1 MEMRRAAEVDVVFIT
16 GTAGSGKSLLTGALK
31 DWYVNRGE
39 DAIAVNLDPGV
50 VELPYD
56 PDVDIRDRIQ
66 LQEVME
72 DYGLGPN
79 GALILAAD
87 MAATKLGE
95 IQEEIDSHR
104 AENVLVDTPGQTE
117 LFAFRES
124 GEFIVREL
132 RADSKLLLFL
142 VDPLL
147 ASTPSNFLSLA
158 LLSASVGLRL
168 KVPKIT
174 VLTKRDIAREG
185 VKRITEWSRDTKV
198 FEDALAG
205 TKDGEQYSLYS
216 ELFRSIRRLSF
227 GADLH
232 PVSSTTQ
239 EGMVALVGEIAR
251 IAHGGEEFTE

>member
-1 MEMRRAAEVDVVFIT
+1 MDVSFIT

-31 DWYVNRGE
+31 DWYVGRGE

-50 VELPYD
+50 VDLPYE

-66 LQEVME
+66 LQEVMQE
-72 DYGLGPN
+72 YGLGPN

-87 MAATKLGE
+87 LAATKLGD
-95 IQEEIDSHR
+95 IQDEIDSHR
-104 AENVLVDTPGQTE
+104 AENVLIDTPGQTE

-124 GEFIVREL
+124 GEFIVREM
-132 RADSKLLLFL
+132 RADSKLLMFL

-147 ASTPSNFLSLA
+147 ANTPSNFLSLA

-168 KVPKIT
+168 NIPKIT
-174 VLTKRDIAREG
+174 VLSKRDIARDG
-185 VKRITEWSRDTKV
+185 VKRIAEWSRDTKV
-198 FEDALAG
+198 FEDALAA

-227 GADLH
+227 GADLY

-239 EGMVALVGEIAR
+239 EGMIALVGEMSRIAR
-251 IAHGGEEFTE
+251 GGEEFTE

>member
-1 MEMRRAAEVDVVFIT
+1 MDASFVT

-31 DWYVNRGE
+31 SWYVSRGE

-50 VELPYD
+50 VDLPYD
-56 PDVDIRDRIQ
+56 PDVDVRDKIQ
-66 LQEVME
+66 LQDVME

-87 MAATKLGE
+87 MTATKLAE
-95 IQEEIDSHR
+95 IQDEIDSFK
-104 AENVLVDTPGQTE
+104 AENVIIDTPGQTE
-117 LFAFRES
+117 LFAYRES

-132 RADSKLLLFL
+132 KADSKVLLFL

-147 ASTPSNFLSLA
+147 SGTPANFLSLA

-168 KVPKIT
+168 GIPKIT
-174 VLTKRDIAREG
+174 ALTKTDIARDQ
-185 VKRITEWSRDTKV
+185 VKKIAEWSRDTRV
-198 FEDALAG
+198 FEDALSG

-216 ELFRSIRRLSF
+216 EMFRSIRRLSF
-227 GADLH
+227 GADLY

-239 EGMVALVGEIAR
+239 EGMVALVGEMSRIAR
-251 IAHGGEEFTE
+251 GGEEFTE

>member
-1 MEMRRAAEVDVVFIT
+1 MDVSFIT

-50 VELPYD
+50 VDLPYD

-66 LQEVME
+66 LQEVMQE
-72 DYGLGPN
+72 YGLGPN

-87 MAATKLGE
+87 LAATKLGE
-95 IQEEIDSHR
+95 IQDEIDSHR
-104 AENVLVDTPGQTE
+104 AENVIVDTPGQTE

-124 GEFIVREL
+124 GEFIVREM
-132 RADSKLLLFL
+132 RADSKLLMFL

-147 ASTPSNFLSLA
+147 ANTPSNFLSLA

-168 KVPKIT
+168 NIPKIT
-174 VLTKRDIAREG
+174 VLSKRDIARDG
-185 VKRITEWSRDTKV
+185 VKRITEWSRDTRL
-198 FEDALAG
+198 FEDALAA

-227 GADLH
+227 GADLY

-239 EGMVALVGEIAR
+239 EGMIALVGEMTRIAR
-251 IAHGGEEFTE
+251 GGEEFTE

>member
-1 MEMRRAAEVDVVFIT
+1 MDVSFIT

-31 DWYVNRGE
+31 NWYVNRGE

-50 VELPYD
+50 VDLPYD

-66 LQEVME
+66 LQDVMQE
-72 DYGLGPN
+72 YGLGPN

-87 MAATKLGE
+87 LAATKLGE

-104 AENVLVDTPGQTE
+104 AENVLIDTPGQTE

-124 GEFIVREL
+124 GEFIVRET
-132 RADSKLLLFL
+132 RADSKLLMFL

-147 ASTPSNFLSLA
+147 ANTPSNFLSLA

-168 KVPKIT
+168 NVPKIT
-174 VLTKRDIAREG
+174 VLTKRDIARDG
-185 VKRITEWSRDTKV
+185 VKRITEWSKDTKI
-198 FEDALAG
+198 FEDALAA

-227 GADLH
+227 GADLY

-239 EGMVALVGEIAR
+239 EGMVALVGEMSRIAR
-251 IAHGGEEFTE
+251 GGEEFTE

>member
-1 MEMRRAAEVDVVFIT
+1 MEVSFIA
-16 GTAGSGKSLLTGALK
+16 GTAGSGKSLLTHALK
-31 DWYVNRGE
+31 SWYINRGE

-50 VELPYD
+50 VDLPYE

-66 LQEVME
+66 LQQVMQ

-79 GALILAAD
+79 GALVLAAD
-87 MAATKLGE
+87 LVATKLGE

-104 AENVLVDTPGQTE
+104 PENVLIDTPGQTE

-132 RADSKLLLFL
+132 RADSKLLMFL

-147 ASTPSNFLSLA
+147 ANTPSNFLSLA

-168 KVPKIT
+168 NIPRIT
-174 VLTKRDIAREG
+174 VLSKRDIAKDG
-185 VKRITEWSRDTKV
+185 VKRIKEWSRDTKV

-216 ELFRSIRRLSF
+216 ELFRSVRRLSF
-227 GADLH
+227 GADLY
-232 PVSSTTQ
+232 PVSSITQ
-239 EGMVALVGEIAR
+239 EGMIALVGEMSRIAR
-251 IAHGGEEFTE
+251 GGEEFTE

>member
-1 MEMRRAAEVDVVFIT
+1 MDVVFVT
-16 GTAGSGKSLLTGALK
+16 GTAGSGKSLLTHALK
-31 DWYVNRGE
+31 TWYVNRGE
-39 DAIAVNLDPGV
+39 DVIAVNLDPGV
-50 VELPYD
+50 VDLPYE
-56 PDVDIRDRIQ
+56 PDVDVRDSIQ

-72 DYGLGPN
+72 SYGLGPN

-87 MAATKLGE
+87 LLATKLGAL
-95 IQEEIDSHR
+95 QEEIDSFE
-104 AENVLVDTPGQTE
+104 AENVIVDTPGQTE

-124 GEFIVREL
+124 GEFIVREMKG
-132 RADSKLLLFL
+132 DSKVLLFL

-147 ASTPSNFLSLA
+147 ASTPTNFLSLA

-168 KVPKIT
+168 KIPRIT

-185 VKRITEWSRDTKV
+185 VKRISEWSRETRT
-198 FEDALAG
+198 FEDALSG

-227 GADLH
+227 GADLY

-239 EGMVALVGEIAR
+239 EGMIALVGEMTRIAR
-251 IAHGGEEFTE
+251 GGEEFTG

>member
-1 MEMRRAAEVDVVFIT
+1 MDVSFIT

-31 DWYVNRGE
+31 DWYVGRGE

-50 VELPYD
+50 VDLPYE

-66 LQEVME
+66 LQEVMQE
-72 DYGLGPN
+72 YGLGPN

-87 MAATKLGE
+87 LAATKLGE
-95 IQEEIDSHR
+95 IQDEIDSHR
-104 AENVLVDTPGQTE
+104 AENVLIDTPGQTE

-124 GEFIVREL
+124 GEFIVREM
-132 RADSKLLLFL
+132 RADSKLLMFL

-147 ASTPSNFLSLA
+147 ANTPSNFLSLA

-168 KVPKIT
+168 NIPKIT
-174 VLTKRDIAREG
+174 VLSKRDIARDG
-185 VKRITEWSRDTKV
+185 VKRIAEWSRDTKV
-198 FEDALAG
+198 FEDALAA

-227 GADLH
+227 GADLY

-239 EGMVALVGEIAR
+239 EGMIALVGEMSRIAR
-251 IAHGGEEFTE
+251 GGEEFTE

>member
-1 MEMRRAAEVDVVFIT
+1 VDLTFIT

-50 VELPYD
+50 VDLPYE

-66 LQEVME
+66 LQDVMR

-87 MAATKLGE
+87 LVATKLAE
-95 IQEEIDSHR
+95 IQDEIDSHR

-124 GEFIVREL
+124 GEFIVKET
-132 RADSKLLLFL
+132 RADSKILIFL

-147 ASTPSNFLSLA
+147 ANTPSNFLSLA

-168 KVPKIT
+168 NIPKIT
-174 VLTKRDIAREG
+174 VLTKRDIARDG

-216 ELFRSIRRLSF
+216 ELFRSIRRLSI
-227 GADLH
+227 GADLY
-232 PVSSTTQ
+232 PVSSVTS
-239 EGMVALVGEIAR
+239 EGMISLVGEMAR
-251 IAHGGEEFTE
+251 IARGGEEFTE